1 MFFIK
6 ISFLYGVKWDSST
19 HLNQLNLFYN
29 YLYGIF
35 DEKQVYKT
43 NVPVVCTLLTSKN
56 AFATIKWKN
65 FLRFLLEIRKEG

>member
-35 DEKQVYKT
+35 DEKQIYET
-43 NVPVVCTLLTSKN
+43 NVNTVFVKTV
-56 AFATIKWKN
+56 
-65 FLRFLLEIRKEG
+65 FLIIFWYNILFDMKAYFNSL